1 MTKKKL
7 RKSEFHRKFNQC
19 CKFAGPLVRLGLFWS
34 AGPDQTRPDQ
44 QFFFDGA
51 PGTDQT
57 SNFFSTERQ
66 EQTRPAIFLRRTAGP
81 RWSAG
86 PDQEQTRPSINNGQR
101 NENISYFF
109 NKFLT
114 LKGHDIDKILV
125 TFRLNNYQTTA
136 AQKSDQ
142 EICFLLPNF
151 FFASLI
157 LNSYTFCS

>member
-1 MTKKKL
+1 MLMENYGLELHVLKL

-34 AGPDQTRPDQ
+34 AGPLVRTRP
-44 QFFFDGA
+44 
-51 PGTDQT
+51 DQT

-114 LKGHDIDKILV
+114 LKGHVIDKILV
-125 TFRLNNYQTTA
+125 TFRLNNYQNNCSS
-136 AQKSDQ
+136 K
-142 EICFLLPNF
+142 ICFLLPIF
-151 FFASLI
+151 FWLP
-157 LNSYTFCS
+157 